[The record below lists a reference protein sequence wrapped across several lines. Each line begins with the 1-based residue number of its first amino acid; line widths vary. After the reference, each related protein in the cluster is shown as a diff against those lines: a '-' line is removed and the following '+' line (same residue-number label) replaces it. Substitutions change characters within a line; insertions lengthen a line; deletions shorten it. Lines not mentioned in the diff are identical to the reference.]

1 VGRLFDLFQF
11 GSGPCVVSLTAA
23 GAMVR
28 NGMTQ
33 SPLPPESVPVRGAR
47 LLLVAACVVILVAGL
62 RAGAA
67 FLQPLLMALFLTVL
81 CVPPLSWLR
90 RRGLPEWLAITLVI
104 AGAVLS
110 VLAVA
115 VVVGGTIQSF
125 YGELPT
131 YRARID
137 GMVQSALAWLQSQGI
152 AISAEQLTRDINT
165 GAIMDLTGA
174 TASSIV
180 SAFSN
185 VVLVLLLMAFMLY
198 EVSRLPR
205 KLRRAIGD
213 PDADLDY
220 LARGADDVQ
229 RYLAIKSLL
238 SLLNA
243 AVAIGVCLAL
253 DVDFPLL
260 WGLFAFLFNFV
271 PNVGSILAGIPPVLL
286 ALVEHGPARAAL
298 VAALYLVLDVLS
310 GHVLEPK
317 IMGNRLGL
325 SPLVV
330 MLSLVFWGWM
340 WGPVGMLLS
349 VPLTSVAKIMCE
361 HTTDLRWL
369 AVLLGTD
376 DRGPREPP
384 GDTMRP
390 A

>member
-1 VGRLFDLFQF
+1 MPQ
-11 GSGPCVVSLTAA
+11 SSTAEA
-23 GAMVR
+23 V
-28 NGMTQ
+28 Q
-33 SPLPPESVPVRGAR
+33 VRGAR
-47 LLLVAACVVILVAGL
+47 LLLIAACLVVVMAGL

-67 FLQPLLMALFLTVL
+67 FFQPLLMALFLTVL

-104 AGAVLS
+104 AGAVLV

-115 VVVGGTIQSF
+115 VLVGGTMQSF
-125 YGELPT
+125 HEQLPT
-131 YRARID
+131 YRARLD
-137 GMVQSALAWLQSQGI
+137 GMVQTALAWLQAQGI
-152 AISAEQLTRDINT
+152 AISAEDLTRDINT

-174 TASSIV
+174 TAASIV
-180 SAFSN
+180 STFSN
-185 VVLVLLLMAFMLY
+185 VVLVLVLMGFMLY
-198 EVSRLPR
+198 EAGRLPR
-205 KLRRAIGD
+205 RLRRAVDD

-220 LARGADDVQ
+220 LARGATDVQ
-229 RYLAIKSLL
+229 RYLGIKSAM

-243 AVAIGVCLAL
+243 AVAVGLCLAL
-253 DVDFPLL
+253 DVDFALL

-271 PNVGSILAGIPPVLL
+271 PNVGSVLAAIPPVLL

-298 VAALYLVLDVLS
+298 LAALYLALDVLS

-317 IMGNRLGL
+317 IMGDRLGL
-325 SPLVV
+325 SPLMV

-349 VPLTSVAKIMCE
+349 VPLTSVAKIMFE

-369 AVLLGTD
+369 AVLLGSENDTE
-376 DRGPREPP
+376 PRDPP